1 MICTVDKCEKEVQAT
16 GLCVTHYQ
24 RMRRNGH
31 LEARKILIEQDPTGR
46 VCTKCD
52 EHKPWTEFYRRKNG
66 YFSECKDCFKES
78 RRVRY
83 AELKDAP
90 E

>member
-16 GLCVTHYQ
+16 GLCTTHYQ

-31 LEARKILIEQDPTGR
+31 LETRSVVEYDPTGR
-46 VCTKCD
+46 ACSKCD
-52 EHKPWTEFYRRKNG
+52 EHKPWTEFYKRKTG
-66 YFSECKDCFKES
+66 YFAECKDCFKES
-78 RRVRY
+78 RRLRY
-83 AELKDAP
+83 AEQKDAS